1 MFQNITFNN
10 AGAVEFNM
18 QNYGGVFTLSQ
29 IEFDIMQKRAS
40 KKQKQTYAWVKR
52 LHDNDNTLGG
62 FILRCMCAPEE
73 AGYIR
78 KDIRNLKN
86 LLKVVEKID
95 DVGSLFVA
103 ERLDFFIR
111 SMQLILK
118 NHAERTE
125 LLHNMH

>member
-1 MFQNITFNN
+1 MYKNITFND
-10 AGAVEFNM
+10 AGAVVFNM
-18 QNYGGVFTLSQ
+18 QNFGGVFTLSQ

-40 KKQKQTYAWVKR
+40 KLQKKTYAWVSR
-52 LHDNDNTLGG
+52 LHADDNTLGG

-125 LLHNMH
+125 LVHNMH

>member
-1 MFQNITFNN
+1 MYKNITTNDD
-10 AGAVEFNM
+10 GAVVFNM
-18 QNYGGVFTLSQ
+18 QNFGGEFTLSK
-29 IEFDIMQKRAS
+29 IEFDIMQNHAS
-40 KKQKQTYAWVKR
+40 KKQKQTYAWVTR
-52 LHDNDNTLGG
+52 LHANDNTLGG
-62 FILRCMCAPEE
+62 FIMRCMCAPEE
-73 AGYIR
+73 AGFIR

-111 SMQLILK
+111 SMHLILK

-125 LLHNMH
+125 ALYEMH

>member
-1 MFQNITFNN
+1 MYKDITFND

-18 QNYGGVFTLSQ
+18 QNFGGVFTLSQ

-40 KKQKQTYAWVKR
+40 KLQKKTYAWVKR

-62 FILRCMCAPEE
+62 FIMRCMCAPEE

-111 SMQLILK
+111 SMQSILQ
-118 NHAERTE
+118 NYAERTE
-125 LLHNMH
+125 VVCG

>member
-1 MFQNITFNN
+1 MFQNITYTTG
-10 AGAVEFNM
+10 GAVEFNM
-18 QNYGGVFTLSQ
+18 QNFGGVFTLSQ
-29 IEFDIMQKRAS
+29 IEFDIMQKCAS

-125 LLHNMH
+125 LVHNMH

>member
-1 MFQNITFNN
+1 MFQNITFND

-29 IEFDIMQKRAS
+29 IEFEMMQMYAS

-86 LLKVVEKID
+86 LQK
-95 DVGSLFVA
+95 SLWDIPDADEVL

-125 LLHNMH
+125 LVHNMH

>member
-1 MFQNITFNN
+1 MYINTKFND
-10 AGAVEFNM
+10 AGAVVFNM

-29 IEFDIMQKRAS
+29 IEFEMMQMYAS

-52 LHDNDNTLGG
+52 LHDNENTLGG
-62 FILRCMCAPEE
+62 FIMRCMCAPEE

-86 LLKVVEKID
+86 LQN
-95 DVGSLFVA
+95 SLWDIPDAGEVL
-103 ERLDFFIR
+103 ERLDYFIR

-118 NHAERTE
+118 NYAERTE
-125 LLHNMH
+125 VVCG

>member
-1 MFQNITFNN
+1 MFQNITYTTG
-10 AGAVEFNM
+10 GAVEFNM

-125 LLHNMH
+125 LVHNMH

>member
-1 MFQNITFNN
+1 MFQNITFND

-29 IEFDIMQKRAS
+29 IEFEMMQMYAS
-40 KKQKQTYAWVKR
+40 KKPKQTYAWVKR

-86 LLKVVEKID
+86 LQK
-95 DVGSLFVA
+95 SLWDIPDADEVL

-125 LLHNMH
+125 LVHNMH